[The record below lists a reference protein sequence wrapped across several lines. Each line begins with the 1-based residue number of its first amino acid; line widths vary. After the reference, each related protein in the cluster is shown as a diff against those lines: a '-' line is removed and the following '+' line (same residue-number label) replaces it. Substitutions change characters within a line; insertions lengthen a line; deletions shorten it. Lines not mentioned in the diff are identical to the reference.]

1 MKSYK
6 VIGVMSGSSLDG
18 VDLAYC
24 EFRLDG
30 KQIDFDLLIAE
41 TIPFDEKWISRL
53 QYLPTQNALTFAKTH
68 VYFGHYLGE
77 LLNDFI
83 KRCEIKPDFIASHG
97 HTIFH
102 DPDRRF
108 TTQIGEGGAIA
119 AITKRTVVCDFRT
132 QDVAINGEGTP
143 IAPAADR
150 YLFSEYD
157 LMMNIGGIAN
167 VTCNAK
173 GKYIA
178 FDTSAANQILNVLA
192 NFRDLEYDKNGELA
206 AQGTVIPSILEALEG
221 LGYFKQSY
229 PKSIANS
236 WVRERI
242 LPIFIE
248 NEASIEDK
256 LHTAVEHIATETAAA
271 IKGIFR
277 KEKLPKKEY
286 RLLVTGGG
294 GFNGF
299 LIKKIQEKVLP
310 LGVKVEV
317 PEPEIIEYKEAI
329 LMGLMG
335 VLRMEERVNCF
346 SSVTGA
352 RRDTVGGAVYFSM
365 DNDFNGQLTIDN

>member
-6 VIGVMSGSSLDG
+6 VIGLMSGSSLDG

-24 EFRLDG
+24 EFRLNDEA
-30 KQIDFDLLIAE
+30 IDFDLLIAE
-41 TIPFDEKWISRL
+41 TIPFDEKWMGRL
-53 QYLPTQNALTFAKTH
+53 QHLPTQNALTFAKTH

-83 KRCEIKPDFIASHG
+83 ERCKIEPDFIASHG

-108 TTQIGEGGAIA
+108 TTQIGEGGAMA
-119 AITKRTVVCDFRT
+119 AITKTTVISDFRT
-132 QDVAINGEGTP
+132 QDIAIDGEGTP

-167 VTCNAK
+167 ITCNAK

-178 FDTSAANQILNVLA
+178 FDTSAANQVLNVLA
-192 NFRDLEYDKNGELA
+192 SFKGLEYDKNGNLA
-206 AQGTVIPSILEALEG
+206 AQGKVIPSILEQLESME
-221 LGYFKQSY
+221 YFKQSY

-236 WVRERI
+236 WVRDRI

-248 NEASIEDK
+248 NEASIEDR
-256 LHTAVEHIATETAAA
+256 LHTAVEHIATETAVA
-271 IKGIFR
+271 IKGIFT

-286 RLLVTGGG
+286 QLLVTGGG
-294 GFNGF
+294 ALNGF
-299 LIKKIQEKVLP
+299 LIKKIQEKLVP
-310 LGVKVEV
+310 LRVKVEV
-317 PEPEIIEYKEAI
+317 PAPEIIEYKEAI

-352 RRDTVGGAVYFSM
+352 RRNTIGGAVYL
-365 DNDFNGQLTIDN
+365 G

>member
-6 VIGVMSGSSLDG
+6 VIGLMSGSSLDG

-30 KQIDFDLLIAE
+30 EQIDFDLLIAE
-41 TIPFDEKWISRL
+41 TIPFDETWISRL
-53 QYLPTQNALTFAKTH
+53 QHLPTQNALTFAKTH

-83 KRCEIKPDFIASHG
+83 KRCAITPDFIASHG

-108 TTQIGEGGAIA
+108 TTQVGEGGAIA
-119 AITKRTVVCDFRT
+119 AITKRTVISDFRT
-132 QDVAINGEGTP
+132 QDIAINGEGTP

-167 VTCNAK
+167 VTCNAR

-192 NFRDLEYDKNGELA
+192 SFRDLEYDKDGELA
-206 AQGTVIPSILEALEG
+206 AQGTLVPSILEELEK
-221 LGYFKQSY
+221 LEYFKQSY

-248 NEASIEDK
+248 NEATVEDK
-256 LHTAVEHIATETAAA
+256 LYTAVEHIATETAAA
-271 IKGIFR
+271 IKGVFR

-310 LGVKVEV
+310 LKVKVEV
-317 PEPEIIEYKEAI
+317 PTPEIIEYKEAI

-335 VLRMEERVNCF
+335 VLRMEKRVNCF

-352 RRDTVGGAVYFSM
+352 NRDTVGGAVYL
-365 DNDFNGQLTIDN
+365 GK

>member
-6 VIGVMSGSSLDG
+6 VIGLMSGSSLDG

-30 KQIDFDLLIAE
+30 EQIDFDLLIAE
-41 TIPFDEKWISRL
+41 TIPFDETWISRL
-53 QYLPTQNALTFAKTH
+53 QHLPTQNALTFAKTH

-83 KRCEIKPDFIASHG
+83 KRCAITPDFIASHG

-119 AITKRTVVCDFRT
+119 AITKRTVISDFRT
-132 QDVAINGEGTP
+132 QDIAINGEGTP

-167 VTCNAK
+167 VTCNAR

-192 NFRDLEYDKNGELA
+192 SFRDLEYDKDGELA
-206 AQGTVIPSILEALEG
+206 AQGTLVPSILEELEK
-221 LGYFKQSY
+221 LEYF
-229 PKSIANS
+229 
-236 WVRERI
+236 
-242 LPIFIE
+242 
-248 NEASIEDK
+248 
-256 LHTAVEHIATETAAA
+256 
-271 IKGIFR
+271 
-277 KEKLPKKEY
+277 KLPKKEY

-310 LGVKVEV
+310 LKVKVEV
-317 PEPEIIEYKEAI
+317 PTPEIIEYKEAI

-335 VLRMEERVNCF
+335 VLRMEKRVNCF

-352 RRDTVGGAVYFSM
+352 NRDTVGGAVYL
-365 DNDFNGQLTIDN
+365 GK